1 MGRVRVFSVICLSR
15 IFAGRSNLAL
25 MPILDERHFWSRG
38 ISWRNHPVVRAFLVN
53 ATFLGMQ
60 ENEIYEGEM

>member
-15 IFAGRSNLAL
+15 IFAGRSNLAS
-25 MPILDERHFWSRG
+25 MPILDERHFWSR
-38 ISWRNHPVVRAFLVN
+38 SHEMVRAFLVN

-60 ENEIYEGEM
+60 ENEFFEEEMK